1 MYIFLYRLFGTIE
14 NKIRNRGDEGVEKL
28 IKFVPFMGKKT
39 VFSSVR
45 RSKTIERGETRGGM
59 AADNGS
65 ARSDKKRE
73 LR

>member
-1 MYIFLYRLFGTIE
+1 MFGTIE

-28 IKFVPFMGKKT
+28 IKFVPSMGKKNCLQ
-39 VFSSVR
+39 FGPPIKDNR
-45 RSKTIERGETRGGM
+45 AWRNGGM